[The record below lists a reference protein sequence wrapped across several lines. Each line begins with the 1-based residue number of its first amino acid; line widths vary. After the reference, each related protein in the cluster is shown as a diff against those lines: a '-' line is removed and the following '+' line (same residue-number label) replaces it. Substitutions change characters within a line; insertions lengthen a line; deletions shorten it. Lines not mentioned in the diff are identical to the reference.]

1 MALQDLLNLSVAR
14 QKIGISEERIEAIKP
29 ALREYIA
36 FWREYPDLFVDFMVR
51 GTRTEVKEGEFHFY
65 FYQRVFLRCVMR
77 HQYVYA
83 VFPRAYSKSFLSV
96 MALMIRCILYPR
108 ANLFVTSGGK
118 EQAAGILKDKV
129 NEICTLIPSFR
140 REIDW
145 RRGKTLEGKDYCM
158 YIFKNGS
165 TLDNIAARESS
176 RGKRR
181 HGGLVEECVGVDDQ
195 ILREVII
202 PIMAISRRCMDGTSQ
217 ATETLNRS
225 QVFVTTAGYK
235 GTFPYERL
243 IGFLVRMAMQPERC
257 IVLGGTWRL
266 PVEVG
271 LQSKTFI
278 QDQKE
283 EGTFNE
289 ASFEREYESRWTG
302 DVENA
307 FFNSEMFD
315 RGRILKQPEYEASGR
330 SSKNQ
335 YYILSV
341 DVGRKGCDTVVCVF
355 KVSPQVQG
363 PSLKSLV
370 NIYTLTDE
378 HFGDQ
383 AIELKKLYYKYK
395 ARRLVIDG
403 NGLGIGL
410 IDYMVKPSIEP
421 DTGDVLP
428 DFGVYGG
435 TQEDA
440 AEEYKKYR
448 TADCEENAIYI
459 LKANAPIN
467 TEAHANAQVNL
478 SSGKVKMLIDDRDAK
493 IKLLGTKVGQ
503 NMKPEER
510 SNYLK
515 PFTLTSILKE
525 EMMNLREEN
534 EGTNIILK
542 QANKGIKKDKFSS
555 FEYGLYYIK
564 ILMII
569 MSVLSKTAMLKWKPQ
584 NSMMFW
590 NVSLVGKPMSLL
602 LALIHQKMSHYM

>member
-1 MALQDLLNLSVAR
+1 MALQDLLELKNKH
-14 QKIGISEERIEAIKP
+14 QKIGLSEERVFAVKP
-29 ALREYIA
+29 ELRKYIA

-51 GTRTEVKEGEFHFY
+51 GNRQEVQEGEFHFY
-65 FYQRVFLRCVMR
+65 FYQRVFLRCIMR

-129 NEICTLIPSFR
+129 NEICVLIPSFNK
-140 REIDW
+140 EIDW
-145 RRGKTLEGKDYCM
+145 RRGKTLEGKDYCK
-158 YIFKNGS
+158 YVFKNGS

-176 RGKRR
+176 RGKRK

-202 PIMAISRRCMDGTSQ
+202 PTMAISRRCMDGTTQPS
-217 ATETLNRS
+217 ETLNKS

-235 GTFPYERL
+235 GTYPYERL
-243 IGFLVRMAMQPERC
+243 IGFLVRMIMQPDRC
-257 IVLGGTWRL
+257 IVIGGTWRL

-278 QDQKE
+278 QDQKD

-302 DVENA
+302 DVEDA
-307 FFNSEMFD
+307 FFNGEVFD
-315 RGRILKQPEYEASGR
+315 RGRILNQPEYEASGR
-330 SSKNQ
+330 SSKSQ
-335 YYILSV
+335 YYIMSV
-341 DVGRKGCDTVVCVF
+341 DVGRKGCDSVVCIF
-355 KVSPQVQG
+355 KVTPQPQG
-363 PSLKSLV
+363 SSIKSLV

-383 AIELKKLYYKYK
+383 ALTLKKLYYKYK
-395 ARRLVIDG
+395 ARRIVIDG

-410 IDYMVKPSIEP
+410 IDYMVKPSIDP
-421 DTGDVLP
+421 DTNEVYP

-435 TQEDA
+435 TQDDA
-440 AEEYKKYR
+440 AEEYKKYKSSE
-448 TADCEENAIYI
+448 CEEGAIYI
-459 LKANAPIN
+459 IKATAPIN
-467 TEAHANAQVNL
+467 SEAHANTQVNL
-478 SSGKVKMLIDDRDAK
+478 SSGKVKMLIDEREAK
-493 IKLLGTKVGQ
+493 LKLLGKQVGQ
-503 NMKPEER
+503 KMKPEER
-510 SNYLK
+510 ASYLR

-525 EMMNLREEN
+525 ELLNLREEN

-542 QANKGIKKDKFSS
+542 QANKSIKKDKFSA

-564 ILMII
+564 
-569 MSVLSKTAMLKWKPQ
+569 VEEDNKKKRKKFNAAEW
-584 NSMMFW
+584 MFL
-590 NVSLVGKPMSLL
+590 N
-602 LALIHQKMSHYM
+602 